1 MAPCMAPESRSP
13 YTTLHYR
20 ITRPGQRD
28 ENGSYSPTP
37 RSASCRRTRRQEAAR
52 NTQTEP
58 CQSVEAGTAAQILPS
73 QADALGYFA
82 PRQNIQLRWIII
94 ENIPVSVEHGRER
107 ASAPNRR
114 AWTIQRPCWRHRD
127 WPRGVLHRQAS
138 SAARL
143 PCAGI
148 HCGRFVL
155 NDAKGL
161 ALDRAR
167 QLGRLSHT
175 DRAPCA
181 LTRGVAGLRLAPRL
195 RAQAGDGGHA
205 RTTRSPTAFIR
216 MPAAASVP
224 ERV

>member
-1 MAPCMAPESRSP
+1 MHGAWKPFPLYYFTIQDHA
-13 YTTLHYR
+13 
-20 ITRPGQRD
+20 PGQRD
-28 ENGSYSPTP
+28 ANGSYAP
-37 RSASCRRTRRQEAAR
+37 SCRRTRRQGSAR
-52 NTQTEP
+52 NPQTEP
-58 CQSVEAGTAAQILPS
+58 CQSVEAGTAAQILPAP
-73 QADALGYFA
+73 ADARGYCA

-94 ENIPVSVEHGRER
+94 ENIPASVEHCRER

-114 AWTIQRPCWRHRD
+114 AWAIQRPCWRHRD
-127 WPRGVLHRQAS
+127 WPRGGPNRQAS

-143 PCAGI
+143 PCTGI

-161 ALDRAR
+161 ALDMAR
-167 QLGRLSHT
+167 QLERLSHT

-195 RAQAGDGGHA
+195 RAKAGGGGHA

-224 ERV
+224 ARV